1 MKIGILE
8 ISPRGHY
15 TLVDSVVRIF
25 ASDKGNQL
33 YICAHKNG
41 ENILEPLKT
50 LFDGQIISIYW
61 DPDTPLRL
69 FFESINEIYLD
80 RLYIITLDKYHKEF
94 YSFKFNSQINIFI
107 HNIDEWFNTSISYI
121 FYHLFNSFVNL
132 NSFLFKLK
140 KNTIYNY
147 YKRRLRKKLA
157 KTGGKFVVL
166 SSILKKELIT
176 FIPEHSIDVIPF
188 SVYDP
193 TLKDESRNNTSLRIC
208 LPGMVSEF
216 RRDYYSIIKILLE
229 NITDFRNKIEIVLL
243 GFISKKEFGFRVI
256 KEFQKL
262 IDEGLTVAYF
272 DQDFIPIDIYDHELS
287 KADIILGT
295 VIVPR
300 PDPGEYMCCGESSPS
315 RSPARA
321 ARRSSRPLASI
332 SPPP

>member
-1 MKIGILE
+1 
-8 ISPRGHY
+8 
-15 TLVDSVVRIF
+15 
-25 ASDKGNQL
+25 
-33 YICAHKNG
+33 
-41 ENILEPLKT
+41 
-50 LFDGQIISIYW
+50 
-61 DPDTPLRL
+61 
-69 FFESINEIYLD
+69 
-80 RLYIITLDKYHKEF
+80 
-94 YSFKFNSQINIFI
+94 
-107 HNIDEWFNTSISYI
+107 
-121 FYHLFNSFVNL
+121 
-132 NSFLFKLK
+132 LK

-157 KTGGKFVVL
+157 ITGGKFVVL
-166 SSILKKELIT
+166 SSTLKKELIT

-193 TLKDESRNNTSLRIC
+193 TLKDESKNNTSLRIC

-287 KADIILGT
+287 KADIILGNIRT
-295 VIVPR
+295 SIDAYSKYGKTKETGIPFTMIR
-300 PDPGEYMCCGESSPS
+300 AGKPGILPAEYNFIKEIESSTIQFENYEELKDILIDLVNNKDKLILLKEEALKNS
-315 RSPARA
+315 LKFEPAK
-321 ARRSSRPLASI
+321 LYNELMLNQF
-332 SPPP
+332 